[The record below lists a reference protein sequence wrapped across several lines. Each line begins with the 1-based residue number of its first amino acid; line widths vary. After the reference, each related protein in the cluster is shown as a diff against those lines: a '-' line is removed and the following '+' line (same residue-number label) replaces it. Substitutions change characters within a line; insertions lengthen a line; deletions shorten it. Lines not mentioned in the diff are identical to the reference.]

1 MTVYYVKTELAPANN
16 QLAAYVYFQSDT
28 AVRYDYKVLRRTTSP
43 TSVDFVYTSEE
54 LITDTGSEIK
64 IPVIG
69 LYANYENKVQFIFY
83 NQAGEEVYNAITA
96 VSTREQSYRDAT
108 IFHLNIEQTDPEL
121 FTSIWGNSWL
131 MTSYCDG
138 YDRNGDLRCCF
149 SAPYRN
155 QMLRTHNGYFYTG
168 SDEDL
173 RWYGRR
179 FYKIDILGNV
189 VLEFDLADS
198 DNNRFT
204 NTHDLE
210 WDSAGNLYMVGSDNP
225 DRATNTLRQ
234 DAWILKFSE
243 QTGKLIWA
251 KNYSRDFDNTQILN
265 NSGTNDVHLNSLS
278 WIPAGTTTSEA
289 IIVHSRSA
297 SLTFGIGIDDGAILW
312 SIDTGGYNPTF
323 LSGAGAPRLDTTG
336 ITQFENGAHTVF
348 VTQNSAFAQ
357 YTDTAA
363 GKFVLSLFNNHSCED
378 ATGKVMYRPISEDAP
393 ADAFTTAP
401 AQVLFYA
408 VDLVAKTVTQ
418 IGDPRSLPND
428 RVPQITDFM
437 GAVFDHHGYYTV
449 YTNHA
454 RSFFIMDAAGKVV
467 ATLYDL
473 LCTLHGFPLFPGEC
487 YRARLFDDAVL
498 ASLVDKARSVAAA

>member
-16 QLAAYVYFQSDT
+16 QLAAYVCFQSDS
-28 AVRYDYKVLRRTTSP
+28 AVRYQYTVIKRTTST
-43 TSVDFVYTSEE
+43 TSVDFTYLSDE
-54 LITDTGSEIK
+54 LITATGNEIK

-69 LYANYENKVQFIFY
+69 LYADYENKVQFIFY
-83 NQAGEEVYNAITA
+83 NQAGEEIYNAITA
-96 VSTREQSYRDAT
+96 ISTREQTYRDAT
-108 IFHLNIEQTDPEL
+108 IFHLDIDYPDSAL
-121 FTSIWGNSWL
+121 FTSVWGNSWL

-138 YDRNGDLRCCF
+138 YDRNGDLRCYF
-149 SAPYRN
+149 AAPYRN
-155 QMLRTHNGYFYTG
+155 QMLRTHNGFFYIG

-189 VLEFDLADS
+189 VLEFDLSDS

-210 WDSAGNLYMVGSDNP
+210 WDAAGNLYMVGSDNP

-234 DAWILKFSE
+234 DAWIIKFSE

-251 KNYSRDFDNTQILN
+251 KNYSREFDNTQILN

-289 IIVHSRSA
+289 IVVHSRSA
-297 SLTFGIGIDDGAILW
+297 SLTFGISIDDGAILW
-312 SIDTGGYNPTF
+312 SIDTGGYNPSF
-323 LSGAGAPRLDTTG
+323 QSGAGAPRLDTTG

-348 VTQNSAFAQ
+348 VTQNSAFAAC
-357 YTDTAA
+357 TDSAA

-378 ATGKVMYRPISEDAP
+378 ATGAAVCRPMAQDAP
-393 ADAFTTAP
+393 ADVYTTAP

-418 IGDPRSLPND
+418 IGNPLSLPND

-437 GAVFDHHGYYTV
+437 GAVFDHENYYSV

-454 RSFFIMDAAGKVV
+454 RSFFIMDATGAVV
-467 ATLYDL
+467 ATVYDVI
-473 LCTLHGFPLFPGEC
+473 CALHGFPLFPGEC
-487 YRARLFDDAVL
+487 YRARLFDAAVL
-498 ASLVDKARSVAAA
+498 ASLVDQARELVTA